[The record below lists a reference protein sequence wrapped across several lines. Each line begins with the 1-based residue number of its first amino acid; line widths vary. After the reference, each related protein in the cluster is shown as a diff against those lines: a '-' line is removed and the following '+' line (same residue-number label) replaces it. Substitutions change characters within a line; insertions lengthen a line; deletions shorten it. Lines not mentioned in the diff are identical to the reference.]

1 MPISKKVYFTRGDEI
16 MKQNTIILQ
25 KGDGIYTRNEYK
37 KFIAGDTIYGDDSNP
52 TELKRWGIE
61 QKKEALAELQ
71 KYKCSY
77 RKDNQLFDVEEYA
90 LEFCVCDDDGEFI
103 EGSDYEFAKTE

>member
-1 MPISKKVYFTRGDEI
+1 ME
-16 MKQNTIILQ
+16 QNTIILL
-25 KGDGIYTRNEYK
+25 KGDARLTKNEYK
-37 KFIAGDTIYGDDSNP
+37 RFAVGDTIYGDDSNP
-52 TELKRWGIE
+52 TELNRWGIE
-61 QKKEALAELQ
+61 QKAVAFAELQ

-103 EGSDYEFAKTE
+103 DGSDYEFAETE

>member
-1 MPISKKVYFTRGDEI
+1 ME
-16 MKQNTIILQ
+16 QNTIILW
-25 KGDGIYTRNEYK
+25 KGDARLTRNEYK
-37 KFIAGDTIYGDDSNP
+37 KFIAGDTICGDDSNP

-61 QKKEALAELQ
+61 QKSEALAELQ

-77 RKDNQLFDVEEYA
+77 CKDNQLWDVEEYA
-90 LEFCVCDDDGEFI
+90 LDFCACDENGEFI